1 MSEIPV
7 YPDECEHGNAHIEG
21 VNECAVC
28 QCDATTRALEASRL
42 EINRIQLERDEARAT
57 LAAVRSRLEQWDWS
71 GLLRDAK
78 AGEHES
84 AVDALR
90 CVAAAWRA
98 LNGETP

>member
-42 EINRIQLERDEARAT
+42 EINRIQLERMRRGQRSPPFAHAWSSGTGAACSATRRRAST
-57 LAAVRSRLEQWDWS
+57 RAPSM
-71 GLLRDAK
+71 
-78 AGEHES
+78 
-84 AVDALR
+84 R
-90 CVAAAWRA
+90 CDAWRRH
-98 LNGETP
+98 GVR